1 MTRPATAPRGRP
13 PRRRRATIA
22 VIAALGVAASALT
35 ACSPGE
41 TASNVTTLNFFQFK
55 GEALADF
62 QQIIDEFEDEYPT
75 IKVVQNQQPDADT
88 SIRTLLVKR
97 RTPDVIT
104 LNAGGKLP
112 ELLQAGVF
120 HDFSDDPILQ
130 TINPAVQE
138 IIADLG
144 NKEGEVNA
152 LGYINNANG
161 IIYNRQIFEEQGLEV
176 PETWDELIEVCE
188 KLKAAGITPFYG
200 TLGDSWTVLPSFNGM
215 GAYAARDG
223 FFDQMREIGADVG
236 ADSAV
241 SFSKNFETV
250 AEQQATLYSYAQD
263 GYRGRTYDDGNGAF
277 ARGEV
282 AMYMQGVWAMNPI
295 KQANP
300 DIDAGIFPY
309 PVTDNPDDRVLV
321 TGVDVAVMIGRDT
334 PHMEEAK
341 KFVEFMFRPEIIER
355 LAQSQNM
362 IPSVE
367 GAAWS
372 DDPALQS
379 VKPYFDAGRI
389 AGFIDHQVPGSIP
402 LDALVA
408 RGLMENDPQATLQR
422 LDSEWAKVSARTIK

>member
-1 MTRPATAPRGRP
+1 M
-13 PRRRRATIA
+13 I
-22 VIAALGVAASALT
+22 
-35 ACSPGE
+35 GE
-41 TASNVTTLNFFQFK
+41 QV
-55 GEALADF
+55 
-62 QQIIDEFEDEYPT
+62 
-75 IKVVQNQQPDADT
+75 
-88 SIRTLLVKR
+88 
-97 RTPDVIT
+97 
-104 LNAGGKLP
+104 
-112 ELLQAGVF
+112 
-120 HDFSDDPILQ
+120 
-130 TINPAVQE
+130 
-138 IIADLG
+138 
-144 NKEGEVNA
+144 
-152 LGYINNANG
+152 
-161 IIYNRQIFEEQGLEV
+161 
-176 PETWDELIEVCE
+176 
-188 KLKAAGITPFYG
+188 
-200 TLGDSWTVLPSFNGM
+200 
-215 GAYAARDG
+215 
-223 FFDQMREIGADVG
+223 
-236 ADSAV
+236 
-241 SFSKNFETV
+241 
-250 AEQQATLYSYAQD
+250 TLYSYAQD